1 MIVGGQSNNPS
12 QGPSKTEDKA
22 YALSLDRS
30 VDVPSCLDRICD
42 YPHYVRGAS
51 SAIFE
56 DGLPTVCGGRYE
68 NTSPTTYYKECY
80 KYNFTNAWDFTGSK
94 NYAKHTRGM

>member
-1 MIVGGQSNNPS
+1 MIVGGQSDN
-12 QGPSKTEDKA
+12 PSKTEDKA

-42 YPHYVRGAS
+42 FPHYVRGAS

-56 DGLPTVCGGRYE
+56 DGLPTVCGGIDE
-68 NTSPTTYYKECY
+68 NNSAMKECY
-80 KYNFTNAWDFTGSK
+80 KYNFTNAWDYAGTK
-94 NYAKHTRGM
+94 NFADAAWGK